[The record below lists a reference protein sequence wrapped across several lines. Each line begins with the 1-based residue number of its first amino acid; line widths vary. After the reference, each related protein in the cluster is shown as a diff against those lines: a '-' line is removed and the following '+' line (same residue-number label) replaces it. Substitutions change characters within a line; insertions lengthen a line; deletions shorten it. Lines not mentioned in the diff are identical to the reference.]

1 MKLAYNLKS
10 FIFQDL
16 VYKLMIIF
24 QLSQYIKTDCNITH
38 PVLKNNNCYSI
49 YCSPQDYN
57 SSVCTIN
64 NSIAKIQ
71 WLTNI
76 MPISEINFRFIH
88 PFLTKNKD
96 FIIQTT
102 SVLIAKTRRYFGL
115 TNEGRYYFND
125 SKGEE
130 TPYYSIDAK
139 GSSEDE
145 LLYKFEGTAA
155 SVQFENDDNDYF
167 LSVGNKDSYAELI
180 DYKENTITRKLSEKF
195 YYVYIVSE
203 ISSIFPLTITPNDIN
218 DHKKYY
224 LIPFI
229 ILYQGNHYFMC
240 KIYYFN
246 STDITNGYER
256 VSKIDKLSVDRK
268 IISCFQSQTTYYIF
282 CFYQNVLFYFQ
293 IIVLE
298 PSLNLNSKI
307 DTSIDLGENGDENEF
322 IFFKGIYLI
331 NNTGFYL
338 YYKSISSNPTIA
350 IKEWNGSDEIKDYNF
365 NNFTLDKFDFNANVV
380 YNDLI
385 NINSNQICFTTIS
398 PDKKIIYIIIFH
410 FYQEYTKM
418 MIRYY
423 TIKLYE
429 LYNKKILLDLRLNL
443 FGNFISLTSSFCS
456 NDLCDSNSNE
466 HYSYLIIFSYPNFT
480 DIDFDL
486 IQHLKYTNDNIT
498 NINIDL
504 TSYKNYSKI
513 DNNIFGYYYK
523 GIKILSVPDNL
534 KAFSLL
540 YNTEIK
546 GNYSLINNENISISI
561 SLEDQKIKDEYIIK
575 LAIIVSEPDYI
586 NLKDYITDIDI
597 SKGDENEN
605 LYYTSKEYIG
615 KTSYFRIIKDG
626 FLSTDCKDEE
636 CSLCR
641 EEDNDKCITCK
652 NDFTLEEEEKICKT
666 PIKST
671 IPIKI
676 FSSILNTQSSSI
688 DIKNL
693 KTSIIIYDNNKTEEI
708 NKCSKDLILNK
719 NCNEII
725 TDEQIRMIYG
735 ELKNI
740 LNNNYTNESIILLT
754 KNVAF
759 QLSTLEEQNKQTLE
773 TIFISNVDIGDCQK
787 LIKKQENLKE
797 EDVLIILKADIKSED
812 NKATYVQYEIY
823 TPNKTKVD
831 LKVCQNTSIFI
842 NTPIKLSQEF
852 ESLYNSLNES
862 GYNLF
867 NSNDSFYND
876 ICSPYTSEKGIDI
889 PMIDRQNEIYTNM
902 KDYSICQKN
911 CTFLYYNSTNKK
923 SKCDCKV
930 QIEET
935 IIDTKLI
942 NFKDELIGSF
952 YITLKNSNFLVL
964 KCFKLTFSIK
974 GQTHNI
980 GSYVMSILFLILIFF
995 IIIHYVTSNK
1005 KLKNIM
1011 KDIILR
1017 KKNLNN
1023 IEGLYIKKGEK
1034 LKFNKVFDTEIMDKI
1049 ENKDKNKNKKKAK
1062 KQRIKIEN
1070 NIFKTSPKKSERN
1083 KVKRLKIKNGPPPK
1097 RKNFDKI
1104 NKRSSFIIMNRS
1116 NSKNKIIDLVSKDEE
1131 KKFGYTD
1138 KCLKKIIV
1146 KKGKDKKKNKKS
1158 KFDNISFNDTKI
1170 NNKNIFSPK
1179 KFVRYSSSGL
1189 IKEKKKKYNNKNL
1202 DKINKKNNTIENYNN
1217 QELNDLNYN
1226 LAIDLDKR
1234 TYFQYYFSL
1243 LKKKHMILFTFFPS
1257 DDYNLRTMKISL
1269 FLLTFSLYFTI
1280 DGFFFTDETMHNIYI
1295 NNGAFQFLYQIP
1307 LILYSSF
1314 ITSFI
1319 HLLLKYL
1326 SLSENSIIKLKN
1338 ENNIDSILQKAK
1350 EIEKILK
1357 IKFIIFYICS
1367 FIFMSFFWYFIS
1379 SFCAVYKNTQIILFK
1394 DTLLSFLLA
1403 MLYPLGLNLLP
1414 GFFRIPAVR
1423 SPKRDKECLYKIS
1436 NILALI

>member
-1 MKLAYNLKS
+1 MKLEFNLKI
-10 FIFQDL
+10 FIFQDV
-16 VYKLMIIF
+16 VYKLIFIF
-24 QLSQYIKTDCNITH
+24 QLTHYIKTDCNITH

-49 YCSPQDYN
+49 YCSPQEYN
-57 SSVCTIN
+57 TSVCTIN

-76 MPISEINFRFIH
+76 IQISEINFRFIH

-102 SVLIAKTRRYFGL
+102 SVLGTEKRIFFGL
-115 TNEGRYYFND
+115 TNEGRYYFNN

-139 GSSEDE
+139 ESSENE

-167 LSVGNKDSYAELI
+167 LSVGNRDSYAELI
-180 DYKENTITRKLSEKF
+180 DYKGNTLTRILSEEF
-195 YYVYIVSE
+195 YFAYIVSE
-203 ISSIFPLTITPNDIN
+203 FSSIFPLTITPNDIN

-229 ILYQGNHYFMC
+229 ILYENICYFMC

-246 STDITNGYER
+246 STDITNGYES
-256 VSKIDKLSVDRK
+256 VSKTDYLSANRL

-282 CFYQNVLFYFQ
+282 CFYQNINYSFQ
-293 IIVLE
+293 IIIFE
-298 PSLNLNSKI
+298 PTLKLNSKI
-307 DTSIDLGENGDENEF
+307 DMSIDEGENGDGNEF

-331 NNTGFYL
+331 NNAGFYL

-350 IKEWNGSDEIKDYNF
+350 IKEWDESDKINDYYF
-365 NNFTLDKFDFNANVV
+365 NSFTLNKFDFNANIL

-398 PDKKIIYIIIFH
+398 TDKKIIYIIIFH

-418 MIRYY
+418 VIRYY
-423 TIKLYE
+423 AIKLYE
-429 LYNKKILLDLRLNL
+429 LYHKIILLDLKISK

-456 NDLCDSNSNE
+456 NELCESNFNE

-486 IQHLKYTNDNIT
+486 IQHLKYTNDNIS

-504 TSYKNYSKI
+504 ASYKNYSKI

-523 GIKILSVPDNL
+523 GIKILSIPDNL
-534 KAFSLL
+534 KVFSML

-546 GNYSLINNENISISI
+546 GNYSLLNNENISISL
-561 SLEDQKIKDEYIIK
+561 SLEEQNIKDEYIIQ

-597 SKGDENEN
+597 SKGDENEK
-605 LYYTSKEYIG
+605 LYYTPKDYIG

-626 FLSTDCKDEE
+626 LLSIDCKDEE
-636 CSLCR
+636 CSLCK
-641 EEDNDKCITCK
+641 EGDNDKCLTCK
-652 NDFTLEEEEKICKT
+652 NGFTIEEEEKICKT
-666 PIKST
+666 PFMST

-676 FSSILNTQSSSI
+676 FSTILNIQSSSI

-693 KTSIIIYDNNKTEEI
+693 ISSIINYDNNKTKEI
-708 NKCSKDLILNK
+708 NKCSNEQILN
-719 NCNEII
+719 NTCNEII
-725 TDEQIRMIYG
+725 TDEQIRIIYE

-740 LNNNYTNESIILLT
+740 LNNNYTNESIILFT

-759 QLSTLEEQNKQTLE
+759 QLDTLEEQNKQTLE
-773 TIFISNVDIGDCQK
+773 NIFISNVDIGECQQ
-787 LIKKQENLKE
+787 LIRKQENLKK
-797 EDVLIILKADIKSED
+797 EDVLIILKADIKNAD
-812 NKATYVQYEIY
+812 NKAIYVQYEIY

-842 NTPIKLSQEF
+842 NTPINLSQEF

-889 PMIDRQNEIYTNM
+889 PMVDRQNEIYNNM
-902 KDYSICQKN
+902 KDYTLCQKN
-911 CTFLYYNSTNKK
+911 CTFLYYNSTIKK

-935 IIDTKLI
+935 ITDTKLI
-942 NFKDELIGSF
+942 NFKDELFGSF
-952 YITLKNSNFLVL
+952 YKTLKNSNFLVL

-980 GSYVMSILFLILIFF
+980 GSYVMSILFLILIIF
-995 IIIHYVTSNK
+995 IIIHYITSSK
-1005 KLKNIM
+1005 KLKNIL

-1023 IEGLYIKKGEK
+1023 FEGLHIKKCGK
-1034 LKFNKVFDTEIMDKI
+1034 LKLYKVLDTEVKNGNK
-1049 ENKDKNKNKKKAK
+1049 NKDKNNNKKKSK
-1062 KQRIKIEN
+1062 NQRIKIEN
-1070 NIFKTSPKKSERN
+1070 NIFKTSSITKNKRSKSKK
-1083 KVKRLKIKNGPPPK
+1083 LKLNNGAPPK
-1097 RKNFDKI
+1097 RKNF
-1104 NKRSSFIIMNRS
+1104 NTSNRRTSFIIMNSS
-1116 NSKNKIIDLVSKDEE
+1116 NSKNKITDLVSKDEE
-1131 KKFGYTD
+1131 KKFGYPT
-1138 KCLKKIIV
+1138 KCLKNTIV

-1158 KFDNISFNDTKI
+1158 KFDNMSFNDNKI
-1170 NNKNIFSPK
+1170 NNQNIFSPK
-1179 KFVRYSSSGL
+1179 KFIHYSSAGL
-1189 IKEKKKKYNNKNL
+1189 AKKKKNKNKNL
-1202 DKINKKNNTIENYNN
+1202 DKINKKNNIIKNYNN
-1217 QELNDLNYN
+1217 QELNDLKYD

-1243 LKKKHMILFTFFPS
+1243 LKKKHMILFTFFSS
-1257 DDYNLRTMKISL
+1257 DDYNLLTMKISL

-1295 NNGAFQFLYQIP
+1295 SNGAFQFLYQIP
-1307 LILYSSF
+1307 LILYSSI

-1319 HLLLKYL
+1319 YLFLKYL
-1326 SLSENSIIKLKN
+1326 SLSENSIIRLKN

-1350 EIEKILK
+1350 EIEKMLK

-1394 DTLLSFLLA
+1394 DTFMSFVLA
-1403 MLYPLGLNLLP
+1403 MIYPLGLNLFP
-1414 GFFRIPAVR
+1414 GFFRITALR
-1423 SPKRDKECLYKIS
+1423 SPKRDKECLYKVS
-1436 NILALI
+1436 NIIALI